1 MVVGAGRE
9 GKTALANS
17 IAGRPFTSTPSTVGI
32 EQFSC
37 SINQLGVQGQGL
49 DEGEGRGGGEGQSEG
64 NEGNWRTEDD
74 TGTALERILGLMLAK
89 KERENRLPILT
100 AKTVVPTMHCRFH
113 STIKFLSS

>member
-49 DEGEGRGGGEGQSEG
+49 GKGEGRGGGESKSESEG
-64 NEGNWRTEDD
+64 KQGNWKTVED
-74 TGTALERILGLMLAK
+74 TGTALERSLGLMMANK
-89 KERENRLPILT
+89 DREKGET
-100 AKTVVPTMHCRFH
+100 ASKPL
-113 STIKFLSS
+113 LSPSS